1 MTEERSKTPETKE
14 EETPIE
20 VDSTTEKYAGTIGM
34 GDLVKAARMLDYCI
48 SKNAFEEQDLDEVK
62 KVFDNI
68 TKFNDSCL
76 KKNNVTVDWVNEMS
90 WHAKSS
96 D

>member
-1 MTEERSKTPETKE
+1 MTEERSKTPETK